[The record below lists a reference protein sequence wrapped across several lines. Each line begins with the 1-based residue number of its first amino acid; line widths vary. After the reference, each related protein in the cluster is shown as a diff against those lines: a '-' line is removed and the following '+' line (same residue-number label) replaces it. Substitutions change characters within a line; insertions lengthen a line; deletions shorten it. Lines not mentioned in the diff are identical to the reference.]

1 MLFVK
6 ERARRI
12 AEELEGL
19 IYPQRVKIES
29 YRYIKTRK
37 RFSEVSSLCT
47 NAWQLGTREELWG
60 GDKEYFWFDIPVE
73 IPPQFAGK
81 CVVLELR
88 TGREGE
94 WDAVN
99 PQFSAYVDGEL
110 RQGLDVNHR
119 QLLLTECAG
128 EAEKHRIILSAFT
141 GDHNLY
147 LLMDLQLKT
156 VDRAVEKYYY
166 DISVPLAAAELM
178 GDGWERETILKAV
191 HNSINCLDLRRP
203 GSEAF
208 YDSLRAG
215 EECLEKGIYEKE
227 GVKNPV
233 EVCCVGHTHIDV
245 AWLWTL
251 AVTEDKAVRS
261 FSTVLELMRRYPEY
275 KFMSS
280 QPQLYQYVKK
290 NAPQIYEQIKERVK
304 EGRWE
309 TEGGMFVE
317 ADCNVTS
324 GESLVRQ
331 FLYGKRFFKEEFG
344 RDSEIL
350 WLPDVFGYSAALPQ
364 IMKRAGIRYFMTT
377 KISWSEFD
385 KMPHDTFLWEGID
398 GTAILTHF
406 ITAKDYLKDPFNR
419 SFDTTYN
426 GQLAPSQIM
435 GGWQRYSDKDLNGT
449 LLMAYG
455 FGDGGGGPTES
466 MLENQR
472 RLSRGIPGCPVTKTG
487 TAAEFFHQLEEEVMG
502 NPHLA
507 RWTGELYVQNHR
519 GTYTSMARNKKANRK
534 AEFAWQN
541 TEWLAVL
548 DEQINGTPYP
558 AEMFREVWEVLLR
571 NQFHDILPGSSIK
584 EVYEDSREE
593 YAKCEERNRRITQEI
608 LHRLA
613 KKLSGPGKGLL
624 VFNPNGFPDRQLVKL
639 DWEEEGV
646 PRLLDDGEILPV
658 QKAFD
663 GGWLVYTGTV
673 PAKGYAGYTLQTG
686 NELGAEESVY
696 AGEAMKISQE
706 EMENKFFR
714 LRFNEYGQFSGIYDK
729 RNDRELLPPGSTGNV
744 LMTYEDKP
752 HEYDAWNINHY
763 YREKSWEV
771 KQLDSLEILEEGPLR
786 ACVKLTRTYL
796 DSRIEQYIYMY
807 RDNDR
812 IDIRHEIDWKEK
824 QILLRELYPVDI
836 HANEASYEIQFGNL
850 KRPTHKNTSW
860 DFAKFEVCA
869 HKWMDISENGYGFS
883 VLNDC
888 KYGCD
893 IHQGIAGVTLLK
905 SAVHPN
911 VDADREHH
919 SFVISLYPHRG
930 DFTEAETIKQA
941 YALNNPFLSV
951 YTEGGKAEKARK
963 VSFVTCKADNVVLET
978 VKGAEDGSGIIARV
992 YECFNRRGPVEL
1004 CFDGRIASAAECNL
1018 LEEEEQPVSFAGNSV
1033 SFSIKPYEIRTF
1045 KVYLE

>member
-12 AEELEGL
+12 AEELEEL
-19 IYPQRVKIES
+19 IYPQRVKIEN
-29 YRYIKTRK
+29 YRYIKTEE

-47 NAWQLGTREELWG
+47 DTWQQCTREELWG
-60 GDKEYFWFDIPVE
+60 GDREYFWFDIPVE

-128 EAEKHRIILSAFT
+128 QAEKHRIILSAFT
-141 GDHNLY
+141 GDHNLH

-166 DISVPLAAAELM
+166 DISVPLAAVEFM

-191 HNSINCLDLRRP
+191 NDSINCLDLRRP
-203 GSEAF
+203 GSQAF

-215 EECLEKGIYEKE
+215 EACLEKELYEKE
-227 GVKNPV
+227 SIKNPV

-331 FLYGKRFFKEEFG
+331 FLYGKRFFQEEFG
-344 RDSEIL
+344 KNNEIL

-398 GTAILTHF
+398 GTAVLTHF
-406 ITAKDYLKDPFNR
+406 ITAKDYLKDPFSK

-435 GGWQRYSDKDLNGT
+435 GGWQRYSDKDLSSR

-455 FGDGGGGPTES
+455 FGDGGGGPTEG

-472 RLSRGIPGCPVTKTG
+472 RLSRGIPGCPVTRTG
-487 TAAEFFHQLEEEVMG
+487 TAAEFFHQLEEEVME

-558 AEMFREVWEVLLR
+558 AETFREVWEVLLR

-584 EVYEDSREE
+584 EVYEDSRRE
-593 YAKCEERNRRITQEI
+593 YAECEERNLRMTQEI
-608 LHRLA
+608 FDRLA
-613 KKLSGPGKGLL
+613 EKLAGPGRSLL
-624 VFNPNGFPDRQLVKL
+624 VFNPNGFQDRQLVKL
-639 DWEEEGV
+639 DWKEEGV
-646 PRLLDDGEILPV
+646 PRLMDDGEILPV
-658 QKAFD
+658 QEAFD
-663 GGWLVYTGTV
+663 GGWLVCTGTV
-673 PAKGYAGYTLQTG
+673 PAKGYAAYTLQAG
-686 NELGAEESVY
+686 DEPDAGKCGY
-696 AGEAMKISQE
+696 AGEPMKICRE
-706 EMENKFFR
+706 GMENEFFR
-714 LRFNEYGQFSGIYDK
+714 LRFNEYGQFSEIYDK
-729 RNDRELLPPGSTGNV
+729 RNDRELLPSGKAGNV

-763 YREKSWEV
+763 YQEKSWEV
-771 KQLDSLEILEEGPLR
+771 RQLDSLEILEEGPLR

-836 HANEASYEIQFGNL
+836 HANEAAYEIQFGNL

-893 IHQGIAGVTLLK
+893 IHQGVAGVTLLK

-919 SFVISLYPHRG
+919 SFVISLYPHKG
-930 DFTEAETIKQA
+930 DFTEAETVKQA

-951 YTEGGKAEKARK
+951 CTEGGKAEKAGK
-963 VSFVTCKADNVVLET
+963 ASFVSCKADNAVLET
-978 VKGAEDGSGIIARV
+978 VKGAEDGSGIIVRV

-1018 LEEEEQPVSFAGNSV
+1018 LEEEEQPVSFVGNSL
-1033 SFSIKPYEIRTF
+1033 SFGIKPYEIRTF
-1045 KVYLE
+1045 KVKLE